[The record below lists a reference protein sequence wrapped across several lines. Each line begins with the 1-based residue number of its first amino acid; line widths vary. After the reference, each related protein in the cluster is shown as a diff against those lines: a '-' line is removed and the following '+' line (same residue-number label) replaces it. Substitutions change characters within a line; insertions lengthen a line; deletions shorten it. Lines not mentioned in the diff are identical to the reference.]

1 MKKKAATLYN
11 LLTNNLNKKN
21 MKKKT
26 ILCAIM
32 LAAVANLGYITY
44 DSYRTLS
51 SAGSL
56 VLENIEALTQTEV
69 TKCPDPYDVP
79 NRFIEV
85 KSHSV
90 DVVCSTKGTLTVC
103 GTTFNGSYEKGK
115 KYPFTIAEYNCSG
128 SETGSCCK
136 QSDVRVEVVTGKSA

>member
-1 MKKKAATLYN
+1 
-11 LLTNNLNKKN
+11 

-79 NRFIEV
+79 DHFIKTSSSKTE
-85 KSHSV
+85 SV
-90 DVVCSTKGTLTVC
+90 TCSTS
-103 GTTFNGSYEKGK
+103 GSISLGGK
-115 KYPFTIAEYNCSG
+115 KI
-128 SETGSCCK
+128 TGGYERGKTYSVHITNYDCIGEQNGACCR
-136 QSDVRVEVVTGKSA
+136 QSDVRCEITAL